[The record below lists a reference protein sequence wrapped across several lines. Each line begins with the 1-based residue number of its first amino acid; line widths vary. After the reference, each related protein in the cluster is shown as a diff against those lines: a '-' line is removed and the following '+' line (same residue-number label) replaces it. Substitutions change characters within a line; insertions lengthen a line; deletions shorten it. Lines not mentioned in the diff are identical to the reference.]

1 MIDDR
6 SILHIFLHFHTVVTR
21 RARERVKGSSEGEK
35 EGGRGGKREIDFE
48 IPTRLK
54 EGVAI
59 RSEAIRVTGDTSLA
73 GAVSRK

>member
-1 MIDDR
+1 M
-6 SILHIFLHFHTVVTR
+6 
-21 RARERVKGSSEGEK
+21 KGSSEGEK